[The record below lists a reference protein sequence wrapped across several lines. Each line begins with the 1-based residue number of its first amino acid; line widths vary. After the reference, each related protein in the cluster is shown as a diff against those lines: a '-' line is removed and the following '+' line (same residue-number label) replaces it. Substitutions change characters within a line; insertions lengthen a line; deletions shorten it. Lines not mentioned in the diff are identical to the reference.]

1 MKSEYVLC
9 DMEQLW
15 ARRPRHHLLSSVA
28 PTLDLRSLLHQLF
41 VHLLPAP
48 TTAGRDLLLRE
59 DSAGSASS
67 GEAGELTAN
76 MTFDLCVMRDV
87 CCIQSFHQC
96 VRESNV
102 CVPRSAGSTDPQ
114 LSGGKAVSS
123 SWWSA
128 W

>member
-1 MKSEYVLC
+1 MCCVI
-9 DMEQLW
+9 MVQLW
-15 ARRPRHHLLSSVA
+15 ARGARHHLLSSVA
-28 PTLDLRSLLHQLF
+28 PTLDLGSLLHQLP

-48 TTAGRDLLLRE
+48 TTAAHDLLLRE
-59 DSAGSASS
+59 DSTGSASS

-76 MTFDLCVMRDV
+76 MTLDCCVVPVAFRASTRCV
-87 CCIQSFHQC
+87 C
-96 VRESNV
+96 ESDA
-102 CVPRSAGSTDPQ
+102 CVPRSAGSADPQ

>member
-1 MKSEYVLC
+1 MA
-9 DMEQLW
+9 QL
-15 ARRPRHHLLSSVA
+15 RPRGARHHLLSSVA
-28 PTLDLRSLLHQLF
+28 QTLDFGSLLHQLP

-48 TTAGRDLLLRE
+48 TTAAHDLLLRE

-76 MTFDLCVMRDV
+76 TTFDRCVVPVAFRASTR
-87 CCIQSFHQC
+87 C
-96 VRESNV
+96 V
-102 CVPRSAGSTDPQ
+102 CVPRSAGSADPQ